1 MKTSFCILSALVT
14 LSMFACN
21 KTTDSAS
28 QISLSASTEQATI
41 GETVA
46 VNLSSTANVSRWTVT
61 PATASKTYTLT
72 TSKTNYITFKQAG
85 TYTVSVS
92 AKTLAYD
99 STSQSLEN
107 AWNSA
112 KSGACVKGID
122 STSIK
127 INVVK

>member
-1 MKTSFCILSALVT
+1 MKTSFSILSALVT
-14 LSMFACN
+14 LSMLACN
-21 KTTDSAS
+21 KSADSTS
-28 QISLSASTEQATI
+28 QISLTASTEQATI

-46 VNLSSTANVSRWTVT
+46 VTLSTAANVSRWTVQPST
-61 PATASKTYTLT
+61 ATTTKTLT

-92 AKTLAYD
+92 AKSIAYD
-99 STSQSLEN
+99 STKQTLEN

-112 KSGACVKGID
+112 KGTACVKGID
-122 STSIK
+122 STSLK